1 MTSALLFICFG
12 IPLTY
17 CILSIPMVLV
27 GLYLLIYGNVM
38 LKAAELLYGKK
49 VLKSWVAEAYEPF
62 FHMKQPENCW
72 YKIITEDKLK
82 TQEINQ
88 EKFRRKVI
96 IEPIRSFI

>member
-12 IPLTY
+12 TPLTY
-17 CILSIPMVLV
+17 CILSIPIVLF
-27 GLYLLIYGNVM
+27 GLYLLIYGTIM

-49 VLKSWVAEAYEPF
+49 ALKSWVAEAYEPF